1 MRSSKIECLP
11 LDVAQNHNF
20 FRCPVWLVNLSFL
33 REHSQ
38 GKASQETRSHLS
50 YLYVYNAYIIY
61 IDVYILSLL
70 PWSWCILIFISWR
83 FSSSFSPQKK
93 NVAFPLALGGLEI
106 FGSAWAIQLLVCQGM
121 CWWENVWETVF
132 YPLNIR
138 VSRYKQFIFEYK
150 FVKKCGIT
158 ATIVTQWWS
167 LQ

>member
-1 MRSSKIECLP
+1 MICKIRNWMHLDFCIAMSDSKKHMRSSKIECLP

-83 FSSSFSPQKK
+83 FSSSFSPPK
-93 NVAFPLALGGLEI
+93 
-106 FGSAWAIQLLVCQGM
+106 
-121 CWWENVWETVF
+121 
-132 YPLNIR
+132 
-138 VSRYKQFIFEYK
+138 
-150 FVKKCGIT
+150 KKCCLSARPWRLGDLWLGLSDSAPGMSRDVLMGKRMGNRFFT
-158 ATIVTQWWS
+158 P
-167 LQ
+167 